1 MFMNND
7 LQRSYRKELFDDA
20 VARMQKACIKTTH
33 EIELFR
39 SLQSKVDKLV
49 VEKQRSELDYGDI
62 PDEYKGECS

>member
-1 MFMNND
+1 
-7 LQRSYRKELFDDA
+7 
-20 VARMQKACIKTTH
+20 MQKACIKTTH

-62 PDEYKGECS
+62 PDEYKGV